1 VLDGRA
7 KAMSADSPVTAYAMK
22 VSDGRL
28 VEAGPMFDA
37 APWGLVVA
45 KDSTLVTALQQALQR
60 LIASGRYTAIL
71 DRWGVDVGAITDPT
85 INAAV
90 Y

>member
-1 VLDGRA
+1 
-7 KAMSADSPVTAYAMK
+7 
-22 VSDGRL
+22 
-28 VEAGPMFDA
+28 MFDA
-37 APWGLVVA
+37 APWGLAVA
-45 KDSTLVTALQQALQR
+45 KDSTLA
-60 LIASGRYTAIL
+60 GRYTAIL

>member
-1 VLDGRA
+1 
-7 KAMSADSPVTAYAMK
+7 
-22 VSDGRL
+22 
-28 VEAGPMFDA
+28 MFDA
-37 APWGLVVA
+37 APWGLAVA
-45 KDSTLVTALQQALQR
+45 KDSTLATALQQALQR

-71 DRWGVDVGAITDPT
+71 DRWGVDIGAITDPT

>member
-1 VLDGRA
+1 LG
-7 KAMSADSPVTAYAMK
+7 SGGS
-22 VSDGRL
+22 
-28 VEAGPMFDA
+28 
-37 APWGLVVA
+37 
-45 KDSTLVTALQQALQR
+45 KDSTLATALQPALQR